1 MPWSPS
7 IPRCCLSGRR
17 VGVVV
22 DTGGIGVAACD
33 ACEAMGL
40 EIPRLPINVQQE
52 LRDYLK
58 KILPPFAGIANPVDL
73 VWAPPGMEEEIY
85 GRSMEIMAPW
95 VDAFIVG
102 YYPPQDH
109 EGLARLL
116 AELRDR
122 FQKPIF
128 SVPPYGHVMQPF
140 MRLSTKLGV
149 PSFDSMERAVRAL
162 RRLVRRAEWLGE

>member
-1 MPWSPS
+1 M
-7 IPRCCLSGRR
+7 
-17 VGVVV
+17 
-22 DTGGIGVAACD
+22 
-33 ACEAMGL
+33 
-40 EIPRLPINVQQE
+40 
-52 LRDYLK
+52 
-58 KILPPFAGIANPVDL
+58 DL

-102 YYPPQDH
+102 YYPSQDH